1 MTDTPNVLFEVTLS
15 GVLVSEDGESLPAS
29 QDFEAAVERL
39 ADLLYEQVEDATVS
53 GRCTSGEVQLWFSRP
68 SEMNPHSDL
77 TWALDVLGAVL
88 AGAGIA
94 MPDMPDIRERAR
106 RHLPSVVRR
115 AKPEPRPIATI
126 RDISHKTQTVPVPV
140 PA

>member
-15 GVLVSEDGESLPAS
+15 GVLVSEDGEALPAT
-29 QDFEAAVERL
+29 QDFEEAVERL
-39 ADLLYEQVEDATVS
+39 ADFLYDQVEDATVS
-53 GRCTSGEVQLWFSRP
+53 GQCSSGEVQLWFSRP

-77 TWALDVLGAVL
+77 TWALDVLDAVL

-94 MPDMPDIRERAR
+94 MPDIREKAR

-115 AKPEPRPIATI
+115 TKPEPRPIATI
-126 RDISHKTQTVPVPV
+126 KDISHKTQTVPVPV